1 MLHTVIDR
9 LGSSELTRNQVGAS
23 RYNFGII
30 NDLEVCITASKLLFE
45 GDENLLKKGRFFVK
59 SGFNARVGLLSNVK
73 EDGNAI

>member
-45 GDENLLKKGRFFVK
+45 GDENLLEKATGII
-59 SGFNARVGLLSNVK
+59 NM
-73 EDGNAI
+73 